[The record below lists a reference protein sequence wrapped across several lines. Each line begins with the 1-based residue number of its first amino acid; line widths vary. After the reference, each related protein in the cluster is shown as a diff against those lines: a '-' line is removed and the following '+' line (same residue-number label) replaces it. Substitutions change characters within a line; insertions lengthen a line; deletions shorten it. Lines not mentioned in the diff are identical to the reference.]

1 MTDLRQDVRNTK
13 ALTQELQKQFDRT
26 VSKRLA
32 ALEESVKGTV
42 DAQKVMADYGAKNDQ
57 LTTDLQLL
65 QGKLEENNFRIAELS
80 QKLDDRAVK
89 IAELSARV
97 DELDAKVKL
106 LSEETPTAKTGK
118 ATNAPGKSKSSAP
131 AKIEPSTAYR
141 QAKRDYDKGHFDLAL
156 AGFQN
161 YVDQFPDTS
170 MVDKAQYWVG
180 ECYYSK
186 KAFSK
191 AIEAFAKVIKN
202 YPKSDKVAGAK
213 LKIGLSYLNE
223 KNYSKAKE
231 YLHRVI
237 REHPASNEAEI
248 AKNRLAKMK

>member
-1 MTDLRQDVRNTK
+1 V
-13 ALTQELQKQFDRT
+13 
-26 VSKRLA
+26 KRLDM
-32 ALEESVKGTV
+32 LEENVKGSIN
-42 DAQKVMADYGAKNDQ
+42 AQKVMADYGAKNDQ
-57 LTTDLQLL
+57 LATDLQLL

-80 QKLDDRAVK
+80 QKLDDGAVK

-106 LSEETPTAKTGK
+106 LSAGTPAVTTGK
-118 ATNAPGKSKSSAP
+118 TSTAEKANSSTSKT
-131 AKIEPSTAYR
+131 IEPSAAYR
-141 QAKRDYDKGHFDLAL
+141 RAKKDYDKGHFDLAL
-156 AGFQN
+156 SGFQN
-161 YVDQFPDTS
+161 YVAQFPDTS

-186 KAFSK
+186 KEFSK

-202 YPKSDKVAGAK
+202 YPKSDKIAGAK

-223 KNYSKAKE
+223 KNFSKAKE

-237 REHPASNEAEI
+237 REHASSNEADI
-248 AKNRLAKMK
+248 AKDRLARMGK